1 MISAQLRYPSTTE
14 LAIPRIN
21 LGLGAAVVVDQPTTI
36 WTVLGSCVAV
46 VLHVPR
52 LGLSGVCH
60 ALLPEPHDKT
70 GARCSESCPAPC
82 FRGQAASDDL
92 KYVSCCV
99 RYMLDQLS
107 RKGALKIE
115 IVASLYGGADVVAA
129 ISPDRSVGRRN
140 LAVAHAMLERENIPI
155 TISKIGG
162 TRGRTIEHNSGNNQ
176 TTVRHYE
183 STF

>member
-1 MISAQLRYPSTTE
+1 MLTAPLLLPSTTG
-14 LAIPRIN
+14 LTIPRIN

-60 ALLPEPHDKT
+60 AVLPEPHDRA
-70 GARCSESCPAPC
+70 GARCSESCPSPC
-82 FRGQAASDDL
+82 FRGQPMSEDL

-99 RYMLDQLS
+99 RYMLEQLS
-107 RKGALKIE
+107 RRGALKVE
-115 IVASLYGGADVVAA
+115 MVASLYGGADVVAA
-129 ISPDRSVGRRN
+129 ISSNRSVGSRN
-140 LAVAHAMLERENIPI
+140 LAVALAMLERENIPI
-155 TISKIGG
+155 AVSDIGG
-162 TRGRTIEHNSGNNQ
+162 TKGRTIEHNSGNNQ
-176 TTVRHYE
+176 TAVRHYE